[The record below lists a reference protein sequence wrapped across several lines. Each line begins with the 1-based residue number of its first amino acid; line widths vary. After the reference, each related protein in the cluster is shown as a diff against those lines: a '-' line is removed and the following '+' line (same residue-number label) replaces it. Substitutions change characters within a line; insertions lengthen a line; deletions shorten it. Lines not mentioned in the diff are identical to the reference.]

1 MEISKF
7 LTFFFLFTT
16 VTLMI
21 LLICNTYG
29 NLNKIILSFFSFS
42 SIFFYSFLYSSK
54 VKENFIN
61 NDFEV
66 YYNNY
71 TAFLYLNESKFKN
84 ILQFGFE
91 ELREPGLGFL
101 HFIIYKVM
109 PQLNIEQLLFFH
121 LTLISILYYI
131 WLKKISKNFDSH
143 KKNLVIVTCF
153 IFFGIAAANQITRQF
168 YASIFILYALTSRK
182 FSTQSIFLF
191 LGTLFHL
198 STIIIYLVLFFCKKK
213 TTKFILFATSPI
225 IFFYLNDILFF
236 LSNYFYIGK
245 LAYFYI
251 DQNYI
256 HENIRS
262 IYLVSVNALLAVVI
276 KINNFNKKNFENENL
291 ELSINAFIVSL
302 ILLNLPYAAARLLL
316 PYYGLMLGYVFI
328 NSLFSLNLSSTNVK
342 IILFFCIIYKIFFNF
357 SYYLY

>member
-1 MEISKF
+1 
-7 LTFFFLFTT
+7 
-16 VTLMI
+16 MI
-21 LLICNTYG
+21 LLICHTYG
-29 NLNKIILSFFSFS
+29 NLNKIILSLFSFS

-54 VKENFIN
+54 VSENFIN
-61 NDFEV
+61 NDFEI

-71 TAFLYLNESKFKN
+71 KAFFDLNESKFKN

-121 LTLISILYYI
+121 LTLISIIYYI
-131 WLKKISKNFDSH
+131 WLKKISKNFDGH

-153 IFFGIAAANQITRQF
+153 LFFGIAAGNQITRQL

-182 FSTQSIFLF
+182 FSSQSIFLF

-198 STIIIYLVLFFCKKK
+198 STIIVYLVLLFCKKK
-213 TTKFILFATSPI
+213 KTKFIFSSIAIVS
-225 IFFYLNDILFF
+225 FFYLKDILFF
-236 LSNYFYIGK
+236 FSEYYYIGK
-245 LAYFYI
+245 FTNFYI
-251 DQNYI
+251 D
-256 HENIRS
+256 HDSSKENIKS
-262 IYLVSVNALLAVVI
+262 IYLVFVNALLAVVI
-276 KINNFNKKNFENENL
+276 KINKFNKKIFQDENL

-302 ILLNLPYAAARLLL
+302 IFLNLPYAGVRLLL
-316 PYYGLMLGYVFI
+316 PYYAFMLGYVFI
-328 NSLFSLNLSSTNVK
+328 NSLFSLKLSSTNVK
-342 IILFFCIIYKIFFNF
+342 IILFFCIIYKIFFNY